1 MSFSPQKILL
11 NLTDAKVFPIVEAK
25 CVYQNVALGKE
36 SIDLTT
42 FGRYRFRRM
51 PFSLKIVHD
60 VFQTKMD
67 QTFEDVKAS

>member
-1 MSFSPQKILL
+1 M
-11 NLTDAKVFPIVEAK
+11 
-25 CVYQNVALGKE
+25 ALGKE

-67 QTFEDVKAS
+67 QTFEDVKAMHAMLKRFLDTAPKLNPTIAL